1 MLLTENLTFDGDEF
15 RTPGINEA
23 ARLIYNLGE
32 GFGGSEK
39 GQCSFYTTLSSA
51 VGKTGLPPGD
61 SRHP

>member
-1 MLLTENLTFDGDEF
+1 MFPENLTFHGDEF

-39 GQCSFYTTLSSA
+39 GQSSFYTTLSSA
-51 VGKTGLPPGD
+51 VGKKGFEPLIL
-61 SRHP
+61 